1 VAKRWEIERDGVSLS
16 VLDFGGEGP
25 LALLLHGLA
34 GYAGEWDQTA
44 DWLTADH
51 RVVAYDARGH
61 GASTRRPG
69 NVSPDAQVADA
80 GFVLDRLDEGPA
92 VLVGQSL
99 GGVTAMLL
107 AAERPEIAAALVM
120 VDAAPGDGGNG
131 RLSAEAMGEALS
143 SWPVPFAD
151 YDAAADF
158 FRSRFGD
165 GAAFPWADG
174 LEQRDDGFWPRF
186 EVDVMAQT
194 LGEMQEPSTWSR
206 WQAVSC
212 PTLVLRAEHG
222 MIDTEVLERMRA
234 TRPAATVI
242 ELADAQ
248 HDVHLDRPQEWR
260 QALRQFLPTGAD
272 LGRS

>member
-1 VAKRWEIERDGVSLS
+1 
-16 VLDFGGEGP
+16 
-25 LALLLHGLA
+25 
-34 GYAGEWDQTA
+34 
-44 DWLTADH
+44 
-51 RVVAYDARGH
+51 
-61 GASTRRPG
+61 
-69 NVSPDAQVADA
+69 
-80 GFVLDRLDEGPA
+80 
-92 VLVGQSL
+92 
-99 GGVTAMLL
+99 
-107 AAERPEIAAALVM
+107 
-120 VDAAPGDGGNG
+120 
-131 RLSAEAMGEALS
+131 
-143 SWPVPFAD
+143 VPFAD